1 MPLTI
6 DLAESGAFLL
16 SDESGHTIEVANGLP
31 GLIFLNHM
39 LRARQGET
47 PPKIGTDAR
56 PTQAMVKAFL
66 DTHKIAPAP
75 PAKTAAQIE
84 EGFRREAERKAR
96 ADAKLAE
103 FSSLDLS
110 LDL

>member
-39 LRARQGET
+39 LRARQGGV
-47 PPKIGTDAR
+47 PPKLGTDAK
-56 PTQAMVKAFL
+56 PTQTMVKAFL
-66 DTHKIAPAP
+66 ATHKVQVAPA
-75 PAKTAAQIE
+75 AKTAAQIE
-84 EGFRREAERKAR
+84 YGHRREAERKAA
-96 ADAKLAE
+96 ADAKFAE
-103 FSSLDLS
+103 FSHLDLS